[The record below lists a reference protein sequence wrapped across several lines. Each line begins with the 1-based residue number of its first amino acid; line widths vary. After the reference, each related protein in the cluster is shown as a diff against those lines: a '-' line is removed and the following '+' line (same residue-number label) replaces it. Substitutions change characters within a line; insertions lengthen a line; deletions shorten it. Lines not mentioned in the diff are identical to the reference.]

1 MATTPRL
8 SLVTN
13 DEPDTTLD
21 DSYPQHFLDCRE
33 GRHHWK
39 RIGAFHAY
47 GEITIARHCVN
58 CGGDCWDHWS
68 PSGHRLRA
76 RTYDMPDGYRIS
88 GGVNL
93 ADVRAE
99 VIHRVTV
106 YASADALNDAILGK
120 RKAAKS

>member
-1 MATTPRL
+1 MRHNERGPRLMATTPRL

-68 PSGHRLRA
+68 PKIGRA
-76 RTYDMPDGYRIS
+76 SCRERVWS
-88 GGVNL
+88 
-93 ADVRAE
+93 AE
-99 VIHRVTV
+99 VGGAV
-106 YASADALNDAILGK
+106 K
-120 RKAAKS
+120 E